1 MYSIVLE
8 YTHEK
13 YHKHAQIKLFIAY
26 KRYFCLNYHLKPV
39 RLADNGLAYS
49 GVRDLCYSR
58 AVGVAIQMEVF
69 LLETQGRSAVRAP
82 IFLWRPKVSLRFYDF
97 LKLFKRNFRRMLSG
111 EISLG
116 EAFSD
121 VYVTFKKLNLRFGGV
136 YLAYKPQFIPLDV
149 QLIKDIMV
157 KSFSHFQ
164 DRGSYHHER
173 DRLTQNLFR
182 LEGDTWKRLRVK
194 LSPTFTSSRMKMMF
208 ETLCEKIRSLPAVT
222 DQCIRQGG
230 RINLTEIAGRFTTD
244 VIGSCAFGIECD
256 SIRNP
261 DCDFRYVFL

>member
-1 MYSIVLE
+1 MDWLTVASVICAIPVLLVLLSKWRFS
-8 YTHEK
+8 YW
-13 YHKHAQIKLFIAY
+13 
-26 KRYFCLNYHLKPV
+26 KR
-39 RLADNGLAYS
+39 R
-49 GVRDLCYSR
+49 GVVQLEPQFFYGDL
-58 AVGVAIQMEVF
+58 
-69 LLETQGRSAVRAP
+69 RSVYD
-82 IFLWRPKVSLRFYDF
+82 FYDF
-97 LKLFKRNFRRMLSG
+97 FKLIKRNFRRMLSG